1 MMKIIFGI
9 FGVMVS
15 TVITVV
21 VVAGVILLFD
31 KIGSSIVSA
40 FGAIPKISVE
50 SVIES
55 FGPDGLLERVCV
67 SGDSGRLMHTKC
79 IDVTGGRHLSSP

>member
-40 FGAIPKISVE
+40 FGAIPK
-50 SVIES
+50 
-55 FGPDGLLERVCV
+55 
-67 SGDSGRLMHTKC
+67 
-79 IDVTGGRHLSSP
+79 